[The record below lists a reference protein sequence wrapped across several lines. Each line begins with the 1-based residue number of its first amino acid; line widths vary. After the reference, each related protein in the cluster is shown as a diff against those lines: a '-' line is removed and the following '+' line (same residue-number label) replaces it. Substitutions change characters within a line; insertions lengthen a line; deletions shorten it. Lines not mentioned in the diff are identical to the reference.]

1 MLEIYSQRVDN
12 TSKKDKETRDGYYQP
27 SQWTDKTHPGRA
39 VPDIPGMQCSGNT
52 NKACI
57 AAPWIKTLGSLGVTE
72 EGAGSTPLCF
82 CRESPRE
89 EEKQWCSVLE
99 GTPSSLAG
107 AGGCQGGPGGSG
119 PRISLVKKKSELG
132 LKGPLKGH
140 FKKEIRE
147 AVVKAIKEAMDQG
160 LTQAKACNTV
170 GLSPRKFRRWANPKP
185 LYPRKAWN
193 RILPE
198 ERNAIIDT
206 AWDEKFLGKPL
217 SHLYVYGHESRRY
230 CVSLSTLYN
239 VLSKEKVVRPKIV
252 RKGHQRHID
261 AHQLL
266 EEGFYLVCYDATRF
280 VTDANVG
287 VWAIPVLLLPYRYLL
302 YIGHTLHS
310 VRSSDLINTVE
321 YACNSI
327 PESMASNLLAYSD
340 RGGAMKSHRT
350 KDYFIKNLNLPVYF
364 GRPHTPD
371 DEAWIEAFIKTL
383 KYHRE
388 APSHFPQVADVA
400 DWLNR
405 FPSIYNQEPHSSLGY
420 VTPAQA
426 LAGLKEVILNRRKQ
440 NLYEAK
446 EARLAAYRATKSY
459 LPEVVEIAK

>member
-1 MLEIYSQRVDN
+1 MLEIYNQRVDN
-12 TSKKDKETRDGYYQP
+12 TPEKDKETRNGYYQP
-27 SQWTDKTHPGRA
+27 TQWTDKAHPGRA

-52 NKACI
+52 NKTCI
-57 AAPWIKTLGSLGVTE
+57 AAPRTESLGPISVTE
-72 EGAGSTPLCF
+72 EGAGGAPLYF

-89 EEKQWCSVLE
+89 EEEQRRSSLE
-99 GTPSSLAG
+99 GAPSGFAR
-107 AGGCQGGPGGSG
+107 AGGCQGCSGSCG
-119 PRISLVKKKSELG
+119 PRVSLVKKKSELG

-140 FKKEIRE
+140 FKKEVRE
-147 AVVKAIKEAMDQG
+147 TVVKAIKEAIEQG
-160 LTQAKACNTV
+160 LTQTKACNTF

-185 LYPRKAWN
+185 LSPHKAWN

-198 ERNAIIDT
+198 EREAIIET
-206 AWDEKFLGKPL
+206 AWDERFMGKPL

-230 CVSLSTLYN
+230 CLSLSTIYK
-239 VLSKEKVVRPKIV
+239 VLSEEKVVRPKIV

-266 EEGFYLVCYDATRF
+266 EEGFYLVCYDGTRF
-280 VTDANVG
+280 VTDTNIG

-321 YACNSI
+321 YAYNSI
-327 PESMASNLLAYSD
+327 PESMTSNLLAYSD
-340 RGGAMKSHRT
+340 RGGAMKSHHT
-350 KDYFIKNLNLPVYF
+350 KAYFIKNLNLPVYF

-405 FPSIYNQEPHSSLGY
+405 FPSIYNHEPHSSLGY
-420 VTPAQA
+420 VAPAQA
-426 LAGLKEVILNRRKQ
+426 LAGLKEVILSQRKQ
-440 NLYEAK
+440 NLHEARQ
-446 EARLAAYRATKSY
+446 ARLAAYRASKHR
-459 LPEVVEIAK
+459 LPEVVGVPI